1 LIGRKIAAAK
11 ATTYYSPVP
20 NHFNQQLNLGMK
32 TFQISLTTLLF
43 CVLTLNIFAQTPQS
57 PQGTPGTQVPQGP
70 QGPPPPPTLETLKQ
84 QLQLTPDQEA
94 KVKAIMDKYKNQIQQ
109 ARNSTDPSVRHAG
122 MAGAMDAQREEIR
135 GVLTQAQNDK
145 LDAMRSERGPRRVDG
160 EMKREVEGD
169 ENPLRQEI
177 RSYAAQNIIPVLRQ
191 QRQKLN
197 AKISPEDQATLNSLR
212 GDMKEKTGEMR
223 SARQDGDR
231 KSDDYKG
238 KKAERQQVKGN
249 IDQLAAKYS
258 TDINQVLTEINP
270 QISKWKQDIQAIT
283 AKYPAPANGRGK
295 RMEDGSSLDA
305 MISPSA
311 ILLLNPNKK

>member
-1 LIGRKIAAAK
+1 
-11 ATTYYSPVP
+11 
-20 NHFNQQLNLGMK
+20 MK
-32 TFQISLTTLLF
+32 TFQISVATLLF
-43 CVLTLNIFAQTPQS
+43 CILALNTFAQTPQS
-57 PQGTPGTQVPQGP
+57 PQGAPSTQGP
-70 QGPPPPPTLETLKQ
+70 QGPPPPPPPTLENLKEE
-84 QLQLTPDQEA
+84 LQLTPDQVNQ
-94 KVKAIMDKYKNQIQQ
+94 VKAIMDKYKNQLQQ
-109 ARNSTDPSVRHAG
+109 ARNSTDPSVRRAG
-122 MAGAMDAQREEIR
+122 VAGVMDAQREEIR

-145 LDAMRSERGPRRVDG
+145 LDAMRSERGPRRIDG
-160 EMKREVEGD
+160 EMKKEIEGD

-191 QRQKLN
+191 QRQKLD
-197 AKISPEDQATLNSLR
+197 AKISSEDQATLSSLR

-223 SARQDGDR
+223 SARQNGDR

-238 KKAERQQVKGN
+238 IKAERQQLKGN

-258 TDINQVLTEINP
+258 ADINQVLTEINP

-295 RMEDGSSLDA
+295 RVEDGSALDA

>member
-1 LIGRKIAAAK
+1 
-11 ATTYYSPVP
+11 
-20 NHFNQQLNLGMK
+20 MK
-32 TFQISLTTLLF
+32 TFQISVATLLF
-43 CVLTLNIFAQTPQS
+43 CILTLNAFAQTPQS
-57 PQGTPGTQVPQGP
+57 PQGTPSTQGPQGP
-70 QGPPPPPTLETLKQ
+70 QGPPPPPQPTLETLKE
-84 QLQLTPDQEA
+84 QLQLTPDQVTQ
-94 KVKAIMDKYKNQIQQ
+94 VKAIMDKYKNQIQQ
-109 ARNSTDPSVRHAG
+109 ARNSTDPSVRRAG
-122 MAGAMDAQREEIR
+122 MAGVMDAQREEIR

-169 ENPLRQEI
+169 DNPMRQEI
-177 RSYAAQNIIPVLRQ
+177 RSYTAQNIIPVLRQ

-212 GDMKEKTGEMR
+212 GDMKENAGEIR
-223 SARQDGDR
+223 SARQNGDR

-238 KKAERQQVKGN
+238 MKAERQQVKGN

-258 TDINQVLTEINP
+258 NDINQVLTEINP

-311 ILLLNPNKK
+311 LLLLNPNKK

>member
-1 LIGRKIAAAK
+1 MKI
-11 ATTYYSPVP
+11 
-20 NHFNQQLNLGMK
+20 
-32 TFQISLTTLLF
+32 FQISVATLLF
-43 CVLTLNIFAQTPQS
+43 CILTLNIFAQTPQS

-94 KVKAIMDKYKNQIQQ
+94 KVKVIMDKYKSQIQQ
-109 ARNSTDPSVRHAG
+109 ARNSTDPSVRRAG
-122 MAGAMDAQREEIR
+122 MAGVMDAQREEIR
-135 GVLTQAQNDK
+135 GVLTQSQNDK
-145 LDAMRSERGPRRVDG
+145 LDAMRSERGPRRVDS
-160 EMKREVEGD
+160 EMEKEVEGG
-169 ENPLRQEI
+169 ENPMRKEI

-191 QRQKLN
+191 QRQKLD
-197 AKISPEDQATLNSLR
+197 AKISPEDQVTLNSLR
-212 GDMKEKTGEMR
+212 GDMKEKAGEMR
-223 SARQDGDR
+223 SARQSGDR

-238 KKAERQQVKGN
+238 MKAERKQVKGN

-270 QISKWKQDIQAIT
+270 QISKWKQDIQAIA

-295 RMEDGSSLDA
+295 RMEDGSALDA

-311 ILLLNPNKK
+311 ILLLNPKKK

>member
-1 LIGRKIAAAK
+1 
-11 ATTYYSPVP
+11 
-20 NHFNQQLNLGMK
+20 MK

-43 CVLTLNIFAQTPQS
+43 CVLTLNIFAQTPQG
-57 PQGTPGTQVPQGP
+57 PQGAPGTQAPQGP
-70 QGPPPPPTLETLKQ
+70 QGPPPPPPPTLETLKE
-84 QLQLTPDQEA
+84 QLQLTPDQVTQ
-94 KVKAIMDKYKNQIQQ
+94 VKAIMDKYKNQIQQ

-145 LDAMRSERGPRRVDG
+145 LDAMRSDRGPRRVDG

-177 RSYAAQNIIPVLRQ
+177 RKYESQNIIPVLRQ
-191 QRQKLN
+191 QRQKLD
-197 AKISPEDQATLNSLR
+197 AKISPEDKATLNSLR
-212 GDMKEKTGEMR
+212 GDMKEKTGEIR
-223 SARQDGDR
+223 STRQNGDR

-238 KKAERQQVKGN
+238 MKAERQQVKGN

-270 QISKWKQDIQAIT
+270 QISKWRQDIQAIT
-283 AKYPAPANGRGK
+283 AKYPAPARGK
-295 RMEDGSSLDA
+295 DKKKEYGSPLEM

>member
-1 LIGRKIAAAK
+1 
-11 ATTYYSPVP
+11 
-20 NHFNQQLNLGMK
+20 MK
-32 TFQISLTTLLF
+32 TFQISVATLLF
-43 CVLTLNIFAQTPQS
+43 CILTLNAFAQTPQS
-57 PQGTPGTQVPQGP
+57 PQGTPSTQGPQGP
-70 QGPPPPPTLETLKQ
+70 QGPPPPPQPTLETLKE
-84 QLQLTPDQEA
+84 QLQLTPDQVTQ
-94 KVKAIMDKYKNQIQQ
+94 VKAIMDKYKNQIQQ
-109 ARNSTDPSVRHAG
+109 ARNSTDPSVRRAG
-122 MAGAMDAQREEIR
+122 MAGVMDAQREEIR

-169 ENPLRQEI
+169 DNPMRQEI
-177 RSYAAQNIIPVLRQ
+177 RSYTAQNIIPVLRQ

-212 GDMKEKTGEMR
+212 GDMKENAGEIR
-223 SARQDGDR
+223 SARQNGDR

-238 KKAERQQVKGN
+238 MKAERQQVKGN
-249 IDQLAAKYS
+249 IDQLA
-258 TDINQVLTEINP
+258 
-270 QISKWKQDIQAIT
+270 

-311 ILLLNPNKK
+311 LLLLNPNKK